1 MCQNV
6 FPFKHQFQHFVNLVL
21 NLISSLGLDPSA
33 YQHSGSHG
41 ADEDDAL
48 LGATRAS
55 DEEKYKDCERL
66 VLRCPDCKNE
76 NVIEKVLVSKVT
88 NKSFH
93 KF

>member
-1 MCQNV
+1 
-6 FPFKHQFQHFVNLVL
+6 LV
-21 NLISSLGLDPSA
+21 SSPGLDPSG

-55 DEEKYKDCERL
+55 DEERYKDCERL
-66 VLRCPDCKNE
+66 VLCCPDCKRE

-88 NKSFH
+88 NERLH
-93 KF
+93 KFLIRYY